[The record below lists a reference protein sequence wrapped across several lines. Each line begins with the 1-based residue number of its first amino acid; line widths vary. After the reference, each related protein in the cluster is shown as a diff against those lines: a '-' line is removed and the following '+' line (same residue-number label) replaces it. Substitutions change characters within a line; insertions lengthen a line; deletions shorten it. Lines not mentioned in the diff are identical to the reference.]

1 MLYSKIAK
9 VQDLVYKYRDVSIYN
24 FGNFTVSVGK
34 DQFPNEPVAPKRV
47 QEAVNT
53 YLYGVATIPSSL
65 PFGPSLITFD
75 ELVEVCQEARDRSKN
90 ISQSYLQ

>member
-47 QEAVNT
+47 QEAVNA
-53 YLYGVATIPSSL
+53 YLYGPEIGYPW
-65 PFGPSLITFD
+65 PSLITFD